1 MLQKYLTTT
10 KKAIRYGVFYDHG
23 RIFFLQILS
32 DFLHNRPTQPLSAS
46 LDWGKISQLAKAQ
59 QVEGILFTQC
69 QSFIPPLHF
78 SRLAQGYSKTL
89 FYYANRAALL
99 DEITDVMKDESIPY
113 FLVKGFTIAKLYPT
127 PALRTMG
134 DIDFVV
140 HKDDKERVHAIL
152 FKIYPLTI
160 PDSIKYM

>member
-1 MLQKYLTTT
+1 MEFSMTTEE
-10 KKAIRYGVFYDHG
+10 Y
-23 RIFFLQILS
+23 FFLQILS

-127 PALRTMG
+127 PALCTMG